1 MQYYLFE
8 TCYYPILAL
17 INMTLFLFVTIK
29 VWRTTRSV
37 FALTL
42 LSFTPL
48 YASALI
54 YEAIDINNK
63 WGYLIC
69 GSFVDLL
76 PIQSW
81 LFAMQ
86 YLKSYLYTC
95 AGADSAVYKIH
106 KIVKY
111 FVIVEYATVMIYF
124 RWNSETAYEKY
135 IETIKQCYDLY
146 GYKYSCYEPAFRNY
160 ISLVGNLKMSMCA
173 QNLLNT
179 AVTGFALCKLLQVA
193 KRLRSSNTSLGL
205 NRGTVFLHMFLLMLT
220 VVSSAANLIYYIY
233 FFRTQSFR
241 VFYDVVY
248 FENGVDT
255 MLQLMIGYICGTI
268 ATDRRLNCNLV
279 FEKRNDGTY

>member
-76 PIQSW
+76 PI
-81 LFAMQ
+81 
-86 YLKSYLYTC
+86 
-95 AGADSAVYKIH
+95 
-106 KIVKY
+106 
-111 FVIVEYATVMIYF
+111 
-124 RWNSETAYEKY
+124 
-135 IETIKQCYDLY
+135 
-146 GYKYSCYEPAFRNY
+146 
-160 ISLVGNLKMSMCA
+160 
-173 QNLLNT
+173 
-179 AVTGFALCKLLQVA
+179 
-193 KRLRSSNTSLGL
+193 
-205 NRGTVFLHMFLLMLT
+205 
-220 VVSSAANLIYYIY
+220 
-233 FFRTQSFR
+233 
-241 VFYDVVY
+241 
-248 FENGVDT
+248 
-255 MLQLMIGYICGTI
+255 
-268 ATDRRLNCNLV
+268 
-279 FEKRNDGTY
+279 